1 MLPELGGTVKQPET
15 QYARSGDV
23 HIAYQV
29 FGEGDVDLVYTPGW
43 VSNVE
48 LFWEIPSLAEAF
60 ERLGSF
66 ARVILWDK
74 RGTGLSDPVAGPP
87 TLDDRMDDL
96 RAVMDAAGSER
107 AALFGISEGGPT
119 SVLFAA
125 TYPERTH
132 SLILYGTAPRFT
144 AAPGFE
150 WGWTPQQMRET
161 TEEITRNWGKGA
173 LIDLFIPGAGADPAM
188 VEFWGRLQR
197 SCASPGMASS
207 LWKSLGAID
216 TRPILASVRVP
227 TLVLHRTD
235 EIAIPVQGG
244 RMLAEMIPGARLVE
258 LPGNIHVPFGS
269 GDTPHM
275 LDVIEEFLTGARHAP
290 DLERILTTVL
300 FTDIVGSTT
309 RAAELGDRRWN
320 ELLERHDT
328 VMRRQLVRYRGTEV
342 NRTGDGFLAT
352 FDGPARAVQCAVSAA
367 DALRPLALDIRAGVH
382 TGECEKRVDGLSG
395 LAVHIGARVAAMA
408 GAGEV
413 LVSRTVK
420 DLVVGSDLH
429 FTDRGEHELK
439 GVPDRWHLFAVEA

>member
-1 MLPELGGTVKQPET
+1 MKQPET

-48 LFWEIPSLAEAF
+48 LLWEIPNVVEAF
-60 ERLGSF
+60 ERLAAF
-66 ARVILWDK
+66 ARVIVWDK

-96 RAVMDAAGSER
+96 HAVMDAAGSER

-150 WGWTPQQMRET
+150 WGWTPQHVRDAT
-161 TEEITRNWGKGA
+161 DAIRRNWGKGA
-173 LIDLFIPGAGADPAM
+173 LLELFIPGAEADPAM
-188 VEFWGRLQR
+188 VEMWGRSQR

-207 LWKSLGAID
+207 LWTSLGAID
-216 TRPILASVRVP
+216 VRPILGSVRVP

-235 EIAIPVQGG
+235 EIVVPVQGG
-244 RMLAEMIPGARLVE
+244 RMLADMIPGARLVE

-275 LDVIEEFLTGARHAP
+275 LDVIEEFLTGSRHAP
-290 DLERILTTVL
+290 DSERILTTVL

-309 RAAELGDRRWN
+309 RAAELGDRRWK

-328 VMRRQLVRYRGTEV
+328 VMRRQLARYRGTEV

-382 TGECEKRVDGLSG
+382 TGECEKRADGLSG

-439 GVPDRWHLFAVEA
+439 GVPDRWHLFAVGA

>member
-1 MLPELGGTVKQPET
+1 VKQPET

-29 FGEGDVDLVYTPGW
+29 FGEGDIDVVYTPGW

-48 LFWEIPSLAEAF
+48 LAWENLAFVEAF
-60 ERLGSF
+60 ERLASF

-87 TLDDRMDDL
+87 SIDERMDDL

-107 AALFGISEGGPT
+107 AALCGISEGGPM

-132 SLILYGTAPRFT
+132 ALVLYGTAPRFT
-144 AAPGFE
+144 AAPGCE
-150 WGWTPQQMRET
+150 WGWTPQLMREC
-161 TEEITRNWGKGA
+161 EDDITRNWGKGA
-173 LIDLFIPGAGADPAM
+173 LLDLFIPGAGADPAM
-188 VEFWGRLQR
+188 VALWARLLR
-197 SCASPGMASS
+197 SCASPGMALS
-207 LWKSLGAID
+207 LWKSFGAID

-235 EIAIPVQGG
+235 DMVIPVQGG
-244 RMLAEMIPGARLVE
+244 RMLADMIPGSRFVE
-258 LPGNIHVPFGS
+258 LPGNIHVPFMS

-275 LDVIEEFLTGARHAP
+275 LDVIEEFLTGARHTP
-290 DLERILTTVL
+290 DSERILTTVL

-309 RAAELGDRRWN
+309 RAAEIGDRRWK

-328 VMRRQLVRYRGTEV
+328 IMRRQLARYRGTEV
-342 NRTGDGFLAT
+342 NRSGDGFLAT
-352 FDGPARAVQCAVSAA
+352 FDGPARAVQCAVSATE
-367 DALRPLALDIRAGVH
+367 ALRPFALDIRAGVH
-382 TGECEKRVDGLSG
+382 TGECEKRADGLSG

-429 FTDRGEHELK
+429 FRDRGEHELK

>member
-1 MLPELGGTVKQPET
+1 M
-15 QYARSGDV
+15 
-23 HIAYQV
+23 
-29 FGEGDVDLVYTPGW
+29 
-43 VSNVE
+43 VE
-48 LFWEIPSLAEAF
+48 L
-60 ERLGSF
+60 
-66 ARVILWDK
+66 
-74 RGTGLSDPVAGPP
+74 
-87 TLDDRMDDL
+87 
-96 RAVMDAAGSER
+96 
-107 AALFGISEGGPT
+107 
-119 SVLFAA
+119 
-125 TYPERTH
+125 
-132 SLILYGTAPRFT
+132 
-144 AAPGFE
+144 
-150 WGWTPQQMRET
+150 
-161 TEEITRNWGKGA
+161 
-173 LIDLFIPGAGADPAM
+173 
-188 VEFWGRLQR
+188 WGRFQR
-197 SCASPGMASS
+197 SCASPGMALS

-244 RMLAEMIPGARLVE
+244 RMLADMIPGARLVE

-300 FTDIVGSTT
+300 FTDIVGSTN
-309 RAAELGDRRWN
+309 RAAELGDRHWK

-328 VMRRQLVRYRGTEV
+328 VMRRQLARYRGTEV

-382 TGECEKRVDGLSG
+382 TGECEKRRDGLSG

-420 DLVVGSDLH
+420 DLVVGSGLR
-429 FTDRGEHELK
+429 FSDRGEHELK
-439 GVPDRWHLFAVEA
+439 GVPDRWHLFAVQA

>member
-1 MLPELGGTVKQPET
+1 MKQPET

-29 FGEGDVDLVYTPGW
+29 FGEGDIDLVYTPGW

-48 LFWEIPSLAEAF
+48 LIWEIPQPVEAF
-60 ERLGSF
+60 ERLASF

-74 RGTGLSDPVAGPP
+74 RGTGLSDPVAAPP

-107 AALFGISEGGPT
+107 AALCGISEGGPT

-132 SLILYGTAPRFT
+132 SLVLYGTAPRFT
-144 AAPGFE
+144 AAPGCE
-150 WGWTPQQMRET
+150 WGWTPQQMRERADD
-161 TEEITRNWGKGA
+161 ITRNWGKGA
-173 LIDLFIPGAGADPAM
+173 LLDLFIPGAGADPAT
-188 VEFWGRLQR
+188 VELWGRFQR
-197 SCASPGMASS
+197 SCASPGMALS

-244 RMLAEMIPGARLVE
+244 RMLAAMIPGARLVE
-258 LPGNIHVPFGS
+258 LPGNIHVPFMS
-269 GDTPHM
+269 GDTSHM
-275 LDVIEEFLTGARHAP
+275 LDVIEEFLTGARHPP
-290 DLERILTTVL
+290 DSDRILTTVL

-382 TGECEKRVDGLSG
+382 TGECERRGDALSG

-439 GVPDRWHLFAVEA
+439 GVPDRWHLFAVQA